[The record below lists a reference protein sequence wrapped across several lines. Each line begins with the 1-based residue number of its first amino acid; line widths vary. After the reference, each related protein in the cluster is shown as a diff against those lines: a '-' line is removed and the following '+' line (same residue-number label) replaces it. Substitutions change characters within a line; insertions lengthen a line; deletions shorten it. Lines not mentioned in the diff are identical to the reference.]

1 MTESFLYED
10 DDDRYVHVGGGVYK
24 EKDGKGEAL
33 PNSPS
38 YLKKDSGGF
47 EMVDPDDPRLSKGK
61 DDKKDDKPKG
71 KQVDIDPTGGLG
83 GDSDGG
89 GVKDML
95 KKNPEKLDDM
105 DSDELQKVFSSHEE
119 YKEFE
124 KLRNL
129 KVLKDKHSK
138 LYQLTVDSNQAEQE
152 LESLEQE
159 QKQLP
164 DPYDVD
170 ERDFENGKQGVEDNK
185 KKWNELDDKIKTT
198 EQKIEDAY
206 QDVSNYQQDNEDV
219 LDADKIPYQVADLV
233 RGEEKKKDES
243 IKVINGKK
251 YKRVDELKVYKAIS
265 KQTGNVVY
273 FRDKKEMDAAF
284 KAKKIKKEAV
294 KESVNKRITVK
305 EVKSWLKGLEEFRYR
320 KIPSV
325 DARRITS
332 FVNNG
337 LSETDLPAS
346 LQKKWGNAKYSREK
360 HLADKFV
367 KERIS
372 KKLAR
377 NESNHPLKEQYN
389 RLFKN
394 KVVL

>member
-10 DDDRYVHVGGGVYK
+10 DDDRYVHIGGGVYK
-24 EKDGKGEAL
+24 EKDSKGEAL

-71 KQVDIDPTGGLG
+71 KQVDIDPTSGLG

-206 QDVSNYQQDNEDV
+206 QDVSNYQQDNEDA

-251 YKRVDELKVYKAIS
+251 YKPI
-265 KQTGNVVY
+265 
-273 FRDKKEMDAAF
+273 
-284 KAKKIKKEAV
+284 
-294 KESVNKRITVK
+294 KESVNKKVTVK

-389 RLFKN
+389 KLFKN